1 MSSYSRAERAPWGDF
16 PKVVRNG
23 DLGSLTNEPEY
34 QAAKQGDAEAAL
46 NLVERLIS
54 DDTVA
59 QLKTLIGDDKPRIV
73 PVLAVE
79 AAGNNKIP
87 AMMAVVL
94 ADRLGLE
101 VETDIVQREKV
112 ARTGA
117 GSDHRLAFNP
127 TFEGGVI
134 PGQKY
139 IVVDDTLTMG
149 GTIASLRGYIE
160 NNGGKVMAASVMTA
174 HEGALDLAVKPKM
187 LAGINEKH
195 GPAMDAFWKETFG
208 YGIDRLTQGEAG
220 HLRAAPSVD
229 AIRDRIAA
237 ARNEAVN
244 RVGTSRTATPAR
256 AGQQQSPAVKQ
267 SSGNSGEDL
276 LQAAQEA
283 ETEQQALLESAP
295 IEQTYQQTLAL
306 YVQAKHDQ
314 VERIE
319 DRLEQL
325 VDRQQARLQQLQS
338 NAPGLLS
345 LPRTKAAW
353 QQQQA
358 QQQAR
363 LQTLHTRLDMVR
375 EIKEGMGIHAPK
387 IEELATRKMRAEH
400 PELAGDWDSMRE
412 AARRHQALMR
422 KQEQE
427 KKQAQ
432 ERERGRSQSL
442 GLSNKPS

>member
-267 SSGNSGEDL
+267 SSSGEDL